1 MQELWIPTDPTTV
14 AWKHGIDKNVS
25 K

>member
-1 MQELWIPTDPTTV
+1 MQEQWIPTDPTTV

-25 K
+25 T